1 MVWRFCQEHGYLLL
15 TGNRTTKDGQQS
27 LELTVRRLITPTSLP
42 VITIGNL
49 QRILS
54 DRKYCERCAERLAE
68 IVLDLE
74 ERHLGVT
81 RLYL

>member
-1 MVWRFCQEHGYLLL
+1 MVLLPGTWLSAL